1 MKNFNSIVAPLTE
14 CLKMR
19 SEFQW
24 SENAQKTFEL
34 IKEKLCIMP
43 VLALLDFVKMFEIEY
58 DASGIGIG
66 AVLLHERSPIVY
78 FNEMFNGA

>member
-1 MKNFNSIVAPLTE
+1 MKNCNSIVAPLTE

-19 SEFQW
+19 SEFRW

-43 VLALLDFVKMFEIEY
+43 VLALPDFVKMF
-58 DASGIGIG
+58 
-66 AVLLHERSPIVY
+66 
-78 FNEMFNGA
+78 